1 MATKLD
7 KTIKRELEI
16 DGQAYMIAISPEGLK
31 ITQKGHRK
39 GSEVSWKSL
48 LGSASDSEGSTA
60 GAGSEFTA

>member
-39 GSEVSWKSL
+39 GNEVSWRTL
-48 LGSASDSEGSTA
+48 L
-60 GAGSEFTA
+60 AGSEEHASSSAGGSDFNS

>member
-39 GSEVSWKSL
+39 GNEVSWKSL
-48 LGSASDSEGSTA
+48 LAGSHETADSGSAGGVSD
-60 GAGSEFTA
+60 F

>member
-39 GSEVSWKSL
+39 GSEVSWRSL
-48 LGSASDSEGSTA
+48 LRSSEEH
-60 GAGSEFTA
+60 AGSSSAGSSDFGS